1 VVVGGDGRAHALAHV
16 LDRTCDALVVSGG
29 NAGTPYAV
37 PTSPEELDADLF
49 VISPEAPLVEG
60 LADRLRAKGK
70 RVYGP
75 GADGA
80 RLEGSK
86 AYMKRLV
93 EEAGVP
99 TARHGAF
106 DDPGLALEFLR
117 SLPPPYVVKT
127 DGLAAGKGVF
137 VTESLIEAE
146 DDVKAKLAGAS
157 FGDAGRVVVIE
168 EGLSGPEL
176 SVLAVCDGTRAVP
189 LAPAQDFKRVDDGD
203 QGPNTG
209 GMGAYSPVP
218 MAGGDLVGRVMDE
231 FIEPT
236 LHTLQKHGV
245 DYRGTLY
252 AGLMMTMEG
261 PKLLEYNVRFGDPE
275 AQVVLPRLSSDLCE
289 LLASAADGR
298 LVDDTPTFVDDAAVC
313 VVVASPGYP
322 EAPRTGAPIDGIE
335 EVSAED
341 GIEVFCAGVA
351 REGDDRLVT
360 AGGRVLDVV
369 GFGPTIG
376 AARLRAY
383 DGLRR
388 ISFPGMHYRNDIAA
402 AAAKE
407 EQSQ

>member
-1 VVVGGDGRAHALAHV
+1 
-16 LDRTCDALVVSGG
+16 
-29 NAGTPYAV
+29 
-37 PTSPEELDADLF
+37 
-49 VISPEAPLVEG
+49 
-60 LADRLRAKGK
+60 
-70 RVYGP
+70 
-75 GADGA
+75 
-80 RLEGSK
+80 
-86 AYMKRLV
+86 
-93 EEAGVP
+93 
-99 TARHGAF
+99 
-106 DDPGLALEFLR
+106 
-117 SLPPPYVVKT
+117 
-127 DGLAAGKGVF
+127 
-137 VTESLIEAE
+137 
-146 DDVKAKLAGAS
+146 
-157 FGDAGRVVVIE
+157 
-168 EGLSGPEL
+168 
-176 SVLAVCDGTRAVP
+176 
-189 LAPAQDFKRVDDGD
+189 
-203 QGPNTG
+203 
-209 GMGAYSPVP
+209 
-218 MAGGDLVGRVMDE
+218 
-231 FIEPT
+231 
-236 LHTLQKHGV
+236 
-245 DYRGTLY
+245 
-252 AGLMMTMEG
+252 MMTMEG

-289 LLASAADGR
+289 QLASAADGR
-298 LVDDTPTFVDDAAVC
+298 LVDDTPTFVDEAAVC